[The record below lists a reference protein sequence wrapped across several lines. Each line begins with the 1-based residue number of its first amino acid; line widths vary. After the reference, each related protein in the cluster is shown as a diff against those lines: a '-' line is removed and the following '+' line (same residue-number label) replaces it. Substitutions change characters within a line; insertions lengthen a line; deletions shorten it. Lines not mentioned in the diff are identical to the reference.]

1 MKKIVAL
8 GGGENGRLLDN
19 GTYAEYNTEAIDK
32 EIVKITGKTNPH
44 FLFLGHAMQFSSE
57 IEESYFQT
65 MIKIYG
71 DKFGCECQSLK
82 SYELN
87 NKEIVKEK
95 VAWADIIYEGGGDT
109 SAMISLWKETGFDK
123 ILYEAWNSGKVICG
137 ISAGAVCWFN
147 SCNSDS
153 MADLNSFTNVNC
165 LDWINLY
172 ITPHCDEKGRME
184 STKLQLKDNNMIGIA
199 LTNCSALEII
209 EDKYRIITSKP
220 EAYCKKCFWENNV
233 YYSNKI
239 TVTEEM
245 RTIDELL
252 NK

>member
-1 MKKIVAL
+1 MKKIVAI
-8 GGGENGRLLDN
+8 GGGENGRLLDD

-32 EIVKITGKTNPH
+32 EIVKLTGKTSPH
-44 FLFLGHAMQFSSE
+44 FLFLGHAMKFSGE

-87 NKEIVKEK
+87 NRQIVMEK
-95 VAWADIIYEGGGDT
+95 IEWADIIYEGGGDT

-153 MADLNSFTNVNC
+153 VADSNSFTNVNC
-165 LDWINLY
+165 LDWISLY
-172 ITPHCDEKGRME
+172 IIPHCDEKGRME
-184 STKLQLKDNNMIGIA
+184 STKSQLKDNNMIGIA

-239 TVTEEM
+239 KISKEM
-245 RTIDELL
+245 RIINELL

>member
-1 MKKIVAL
+1 
-8 GGGENGRLLDN
+8 
-19 GTYAEYNTEAIDK
+19 
-32 EIVKITGKTNPH
+32 
-44 FLFLGHAMQFSSE
+44 
-57 IEESYFQT
+57 
-65 MIKIYG
+65 
-71 DKFGCECQSLK
+71 
-82 SYELN
+82 
-87 NKEIVKEK
+87 
-95 VAWADIIYEGGGDT
+95 
-109 SAMISLWKETGFDK
+109 MISLWKETGFDK

-220 EAYCKKCFWENNV
+220 EAYCKKCFWKNNV